1 MDDADLPVG
10 FVQTEGTDPTD
21 VTVTAGA
28 TNDRRRQRDSNVPGT
43 VTGVV
48 YNDVNGN
55 GTQDAGE
62 PGIENVEVT
71 ITGQCRSSSNRS
83 DGCNRSLHGSKVAAP
98 GTASVRYR

>member
-1 MDDADLPVG
+1 M
-10 FVQTEGTDPTD
+10 
-21 VTVTAGA
+21 
-28 TNDRRRQRDSNVPGT
+28 QRTGT

-71 ITGQCRSSSNRS
+71 ITDSAGQAVTVQT
-83 DGCNRSLHGSKVAAP
+83 DATGTYTAQVAAP
-98 GTASVRYR
+98 GHSKRRYR